1 VALPPNTL
9 NIWLLEVIMLWE
21 KIHIDSKT
29 RDISRK
35 DNHVVNRQSVAGVA
49 VNLILFIALLLSGC
63 VSKTVGESY
72 IVEKEHK
79 IKPPEI
85 MEVSEP
91 KSLEVS
97 EPKSLEVSEPKSL
110 EVSEP
115 KSLESGS
122 FQKGRY
128 TPAERENPAYDRCA
142 KEKGFD
148 DQYQCALEALGI
160 TEEEIN

>member
-1 VALPPNTL
+1 VALPPNIL

-29 RDISRK
+29 GDISRK

-49 VNLILFIALLLSGC
+49 VNLILCIALLLSGC

-85 MEVSEP
+85 M
-91 KSLEVS
+91 EVS

>member
-110 EVSEP
+110 E
-115 KSLESGS
+115 SGS

-128 TPAERENPAYDRCA
+128 TPAERENPAHDRCA

>member
-1 VALPPNTL
+1 
-9 NIWLLEVIMLWE
+9 MLWE

-97 EPKSLEVSEPKSL
+97 EPKSLE
-110 EVSEP
+110 
-115 KSLESGS
+115 SGS

-128 TPAERENPAYDRCA
+128 TPAERENPAHDRCA